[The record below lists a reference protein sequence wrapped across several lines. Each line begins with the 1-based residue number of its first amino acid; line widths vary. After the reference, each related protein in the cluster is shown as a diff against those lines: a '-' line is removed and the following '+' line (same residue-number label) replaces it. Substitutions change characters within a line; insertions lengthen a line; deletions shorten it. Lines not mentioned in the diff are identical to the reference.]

1 MESNSARSQKLKRI
15 ALLIIGG
22 VIVEGMLFGTVML
35 GPALASLVRP
45 GYVVVAIAFVA
56 AIWHAARRRPG
67 QERRQPPDDRR
78 DGDRR
83 EAVDGQT

>member
-15 ALLIIGG
+15 ALLIISA
-22 VIVEGMLFGTVML
+22 VTVEAILFGTATM
-35 GPALASLVRP
+35 GPALAGLIRP
-45 GYVVVAIAFVA
+45 GYVVVAIAFAA

-67 QERRQPPDDRR
+67 QQRRQPPDDRR